1 MYYCIFK
8 QDHCLVFDEMY
19 KNFCIPFYLLIEY
32 CDIMVDFLD
41 DPCEVQ
47 CDINDAKKGQEVVE
61 IFTTNGMWHSQA
73 LNNVFL
79 EGKIGILT
87 NILQ

>member
-1 MYYCIFK
+1 
-8 QDHCLVFDEMY
+8 
-19 KNFCIPFYLLIEY
+19 
-32 CDIMVDFLD
+32 MVDFLD
-41 DPCEVQ
+41 NPCEVQ